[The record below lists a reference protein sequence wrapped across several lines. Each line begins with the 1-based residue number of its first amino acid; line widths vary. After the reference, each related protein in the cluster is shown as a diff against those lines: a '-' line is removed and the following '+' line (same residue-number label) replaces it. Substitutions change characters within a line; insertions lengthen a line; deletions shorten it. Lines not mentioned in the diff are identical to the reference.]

1 MTNPIPVLNQGQQDA
16 ADGFFKFLFS
26 KEKELIIS
34 GPGGYGKTF
43 LMGKLIDE
51 ILPSYYNTCTLMGI
65 QSEFNDVV
73 MTAMTNKAAEVLAHA
88 TGRPTQTI
96 HSFMN
101 LKVTDNFKT
110 GKSDLTKTKSWKVH
124 EKTIIFIDECS
135 MIDWP
140 LLSLI
145 REGTYNCKIVFV
157 GDHSQLAP
165 IMEPISPIYRANLQ
179 TFVLTEPMRNANQP
193 ALMAV
198 CQQLRDTV
206 ETGVFN
212 PIKVVPGVIDWLDG
226 PQMEREIYNEFL
238 STESKSRILAYT
250 NSQVTAYND
259 HIRGIRQLHAPYTV
273 GEKLINNSAVIFS
286 KGIMSVEEEVEIV
299 DLDPVNVMVE
309 IDDDV
314 FLEVQHATLKNKFG
328 ELYESMPL
336 PVDMEHYRSL
346 VKYYQK
352 NKQWATYFKLKN
364 SYPDLRPR
372 DAATVHKAQGSTYE
386 TAFVDLDN
394 LSTCRNPDLAARLL
408 YVAFTRARNR
418 VVLYGD
424 LAPKYGGVT
433 F

>member
-26 KEKELIIS
+26 KDKEMIIS

-51 ILPSYYNTCTLMGI
+51 ILPNYHSTCQLMGI
-65 QSEFNDVV
+65 KSEYDDVV

-88 TGRPTQTI
+88 TGRPTSTI

-101 LKVTDNFKT
+101 LKVTDNFAT
-110 GKSDLTKTKSWKVH
+110 GKSDLTKTKSWRVH
-124 EKTIIFIDECS
+124 QNTIIFIDECS

-140 LLSLI
+140 LLELI
-145 REGTYNCKIVFV
+145 REGTMNCKIVYV

-179 TFVLTEPMRNANQP
+179 TFVLTQPMRNADQP

-206 ETGVFN
+206 ETGVFK

-226 PQMEREIYNEFL
+226 PAMEQEIHNEFINPD
-238 STESKSRILAYT
+238 SKSRILAYT
-250 NSQVTAYND
+250 NNQVVAYNN
-259 HIRGIRQLHAPYTV
+259 HIRQIRQLQGTYTV
-273 GEKLINNSAVIFS
+273 GERLINNSAVIFP

-299 DLDPVNVMVE
+299 DLDPVTRMIE

-314 FLEVQHATLKNKFG
+314 FLEVQEATLKNKFG
-328 ELYESMPL
+328 ELYEHMPL
-336 PVDMEHYRSL
+336 PVNMEHYRQL
-346 VKYYQK
+346 IKFYQK
-352 NKQWATYFKLKN
+352 AKRWSTYFKLKN

-386 TAFVDLDN
+386 TSFVDLDN

-424 LAPKYGGVT
+424 LAPKFGGVV